1 MSTNTMSLVR
11 KELKSFFNSPIAYVA
26 VTAFLVFTSIW
37 LFYLQHFFANNVASM
52 RSYFAI
58 VPTVFIILIPAL
70 TMRIWAEE
78 KKLGTMEVLM
88 TLPYSEAQL
97 VIGKFL
103 GVTILLLI
111 MIGLT
116 LPLPISLSFLG
127 DFDWG
132 QIAGEY
138 LGVILIGMAGVS
150 TGLFISSVSTNQI
163 SAFVSTLLI
172 LLFLTLVNQI
182 NQVLYLPVWLAS
194 VFNYFS
200 FGYHFEGFMKGLIDT
215 RDLFFYL
222 VVTCLFLYLNMEVL
236 ILNKWK

>member
-1 MSTNTMSLVR
+1 MSTNTMSLVK

-26 VTAFLVFTSIW
+26 VTGFLIFTSIW
-37 LFYLQHFFANNVASM
+37 LFYLQHFFANNVAAL
-52 RSYFAI
+52 RSYFAVI
-58 VPTVFIILIPAL
+58 PTVFIILIPAL

-88 TLPYSEAQL
+88 TLPFREAEL
-97 VIGKFL
+97 VMGKFL

-111 MIGLT
+111 IIILT
-116 LPLPISLSFLG
+116 LPLPISLTFLG

-132 QIAGEY
+132 QIAGQY
-138 LGVILIGMAGVS
+138 LGVILIGMAGIS

-172 LLFLTLVNQI
+172 LLLLTLI
-182 NQVLYLPVWLAS
+182 NQVNQVIYMPIWLAS
-194 VFNYFS
+194 LFNYLS

-215 RDLFFYL
+215 RDLLFYL
-222 VVTCLFLYLNMEVL
+222 IVTGLFLYLNMEVL